1 MAHGSGQCIGGI
13 EVMAIQFELE
23 DIGEHGSDLFFGSI
37 AVSGDGL
44 FDLFRRVFGDPDSFG
59 DRCGDGHPLC
69 PAQFEHGLWILA
81 VKRRFDGHFP
91 GLVDLNDTL
100 QALEDMLEFIL
111 MVFHLFQVDHPHVEE
126 LQLLL
131 LHLYDGIAQNIGAGV
146 YP

>member
-1 MAHGSGQCIGGI
+1 MADGSGQRIGRI
-13 EVMAIQFELE
+13 EVVVVELE
-23 DIGEHGSDLFFGSI
+23 VQDIGEHGGHLFFGGI
-37 AVSGDGL
+37 AIACDGL
-44 FDLFRRVFGDPDSFG
+44 FDLFGRVFGDPDAFG
-59 DRCGDGHPLC
+59 DGGGNGHSLR
-69 PAQFEHGLWILA
+69 PAKFEHRLRVFA
-81 VKRRFDGHFP
+81 VKGGLDCHFAR
-91 GLVDLNDTL
+91 LIDIDNTL